1 MKHNASSSV
10 DGMLS
15 RIWIK
20 INKNHLKSNMEKSDK
35 MNVEMKKIKYKF
47 IGKKWYKFK
56 LILYFFL

>member
-20 INKNHLKSNMEKSDK
+20 INKKHIKKNMEKSDK
-35 MNVEMKKIKYKF
+35 MNVEIKKIKYKV
-47 IGKKWYKFK
+47 IGKKM
-56 LILYFFL
+56 I